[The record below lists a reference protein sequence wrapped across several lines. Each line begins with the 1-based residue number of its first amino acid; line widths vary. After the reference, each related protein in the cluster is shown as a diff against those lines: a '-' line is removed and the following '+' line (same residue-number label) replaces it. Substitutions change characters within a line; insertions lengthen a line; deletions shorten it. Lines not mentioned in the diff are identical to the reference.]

1 MSYVR
6 TKSTKNA
13 ISSVIDRIKTLDIAS
28 LHHFRLTIYYMFVP
42 AIVFMVFLATST
54 NTYADPVTL
63 RATIEPV
70 LQVNLDSDLVSLD
83 LSPINS
89 TTAFDNEDLNVTV
102 VTNNQAGY
110 NLSLTASST
119 DLTRT
124 TALAD
129 NTTPTIPTLTT
140 AASAD
145 NFPANRWGYRTDS
158 TANYSPFAT
167 TINFPSVT
175 TPTDGTNTTINFAA
189 KINDAQPAGTYE
201 LDLVFAAT
209 ARPTTQ
215 DFIINFDSG
224 VSSVAVKTGSTTG
237 TTVGSVATTGG
248 TVAGLANGA
257 TYYLVPTFAE
267 GYEFSS
273 WTNDSGSVGTLGTAD
288 ANGIVTYTVGDQV
301 DAGDINSVT
310 LATEK
315 VKPAMQNLAD
325 DMCVTSEPT
334 LVKDTRD
341 GKTYTVQRLA
351 DGKCW
356 MTSDLNLAGGTA
368 LYSDDSNVP
377 TTGYTKASGN
387 AYYTLPASQT
397 ITSGTSLPSSA
408 FSDNSTAYVFNTDNE
423 TTSQSDCTS
432 SKPCNSYYSW
442 LAATA
447 GGKDASGSAVT
458 GNGYDTAYSICPK
471 GWRLPTSGNNNDS
484 SATSTTGY
492 KKGDFYK
499 LAIQYGMSSNNYY
512 QNTSSFYGQA
522 GPGTTPNFLLAG
534 YYDSGSFSFGGS
546 NGLYWSATSS
556 SSTGG
561 YYLYFYSGYVGSAY
575 DRTRRNGFSV
585 RCVKQT
591 DAERELGISTMQDFG
606 NLSSTDKTNL
616 INSMELE
623 KAYTLTDSRDSQ
635 SYTISKLKDGKV
647 WMTQNLKLGK
657 STASKSLTTADSDV
671 QSSGFTLKGKLSN
684 GKFTYT
690 TVSGT
695 DFQNNSSQYYCTDNY
710 GCYYN
715 WYTATAGSGTASVS
729 SGNVNY
735 SICPKGW
742 TLPTGGSSGDFQ
754 TLYSHYNSATAML
767 VSPTSAKENT
777 NGASAP
783 GFLLGGNY
791 NTSGVY
797 IGTYG
802 YYWSRSADSAQRG
815 YNLDLNTS
823 SVSANSHFK
832 YYGMAVRCV
841 LK

>member
-1 MSYVR
+1 MVM
-6 TKSTKNA
+6 A
-13 ISSVIDRIKTLDIAS
+13 LVS
-28 LHHFRLTIYYMFVP
+28 LSGLVLGLGHS
-42 AIVFMVFLATST
+42 A

-63 RATIEPV
+63 RATVEPV
-70 LQVNLDSDLVSLD
+70 LRVTLDSDLVSLD

-145 NFPANRWGYRTDS
+145 NFPVNRWGYRTDS

-310 LATEK
+310 LATED
-315 VKPAMQNLAD
+315 VRPAMQNLAD

-356 MTSDLNLAGGTA
+356 MTSNLNLAGGTK
-368 LYSDDSNVP
+368 LDSEGSNVP
-377 TTGYTKASGN
+377 AGYTQSN
-387 AYYTLPASQT
+387 PYYTLPGSV
-397 ITSGTSLPSSA
+397 SGTNSSD
-408 FSDNSTAYVFNTDNE
+408 FLDDSTAYVSNKTNT
-423 TTSQSDCTS
+423 TCGSDA
-432 SKPCNSYYSW
+432 PCYSYYSW

-447 GGKDASGSAVT
+447 GGKDASGNAVT
-458 GNGYDTAYSICPK
+458 SNGYNTAYSICPK
-471 GWRLPTSGNNNDS
+471 GWRLPTATTSNAYAQSSNNWKTGDFYALATAYGANLESSYIDNS
-484 SATSTTGY
+484 SATG
-492 KKGDFYK
+492 GNFY
-499 LAIQYGMSSNNYY
+499 NNV
-512 QNTSSFYGQA
+512 NGGNAA
-522 GPGTTPNFLLAG
+522 GKAPVYLLLAG
-534 YYDSGSFSFGGS
+534 LYYSGSFDSGGS
-546 NGLYWSATSS
+546 SGRYWSATSYS
-556 SSTGG
+556 SARG
-561 YYLYFYSGYVGSAY
+561 YYLYFASGYVGSAN
-575 DRTRRNGFSV
+575 DGNRKLGLSV

-591 DAERELGISTMQDFG
+591 DAEILQSVGTMQ
-606 NLSSTDKTNL
+606 NVTSELVSSIADGTT
-616 INSMELE
+616 
-623 KAYTLTDSRDSQ
+623 ATLTDSRDNQ
-635 SYTISKLKDGKV
+635 SYTVAKINGNL
-647 WMTQNLKLGK
+647 WMTRNLAIGCNGTG
-657 STASKSLTTADSDV
+657 STYGSSISSKALTSANSNVSSDWSTPTALLSTSANSSSSSGYTTAAM
-671 QSSGFTLKGKLSN
+671 QCN
-684 GKFTYT
+684 ATY
-690 TVSGT
+690 G
-695 DFQNNSSQYYCTDNY
+695 
-710 GCYYN
+710 GYYN
-715 WYTATAGSGTASVS
+715 YKAATAGTISGS
-729 SGNVNY
+729 SNIGAQTY
-735 SICPKGW
+735 DICPKGW
-742 TLPTGGSSGDFQ
+742 RLPTQSEFNGITGSPSAFSPVYSGSYNNGSLSSTGSSG
-754 TLYSHYNSATAML
+754 
-767 VSPTSAKENT
+767 
-777 NGASAP
+777 
-783 GFLLGGNY
+783 
-791 NTSGVY
+791 
-797 IGTYG
+797 YG
-802 YYWSRSADSAQRG
+802 YWWSSTPLSNTHRYSLYYRSGSLNGDYYHRYRG
-815 YNLDLNTS
+815 YS
-823 SVSANSHFK
+823 
-832 YYGMAVRCV
+832 VRCV
-841 LK
+841 LAEQ